1 MGESIGVSVP
11 DGRDLIGHGWDLM
24 MQGLIGRDVTG
35 CGQMGWMGRIWGTN
49 KSHVTNLSASRPM
62 HPIGPGIIKSHQV
75 TSPSHPS
82 SSTSHLPTPHSS
94 RVPAS
99 GRGAGNGIPIGT
111 QRRSVGTRLRRD
123 AEIAPYLMDVERNL
137 TSGAATYFTSNLF
150 QRLTCFTGS
159 CRLADETGGAKGVF
173 LDCIQAPG

>member
-1 MGESIGVSVP
+1 M
-11 DGRDLIGHGWDLM
+11 
-24 MQGLIGRDVTG
+24 
-35 CGQMGWMGRIWGTN
+35 WGTHR
-49 KSHVTNLSASRPM
+49 SYVTYRAASRPI
-62 HPIGPGIIKSHQV
+62 HPLRPGIIKSHQV

-82 SSTSHLPTPHSS
+82 SSTSHLPAPHSS
-94 RVPAS
+94 LVPAS

-111 QRRSVGTRLRRD
+111 QRRCVGRRLRRD
-123 AEIAPYLMDVERNL
+123 AEIAPYLMDVDRDL
-137 TSGAATYFTSNLF
+137 TSGAATCFNGNLF